1 MDADWAKKL
10 LHTSQRASEKEQE
23 EFLALV
29 DQACG
34 VCTLEIA
41 RMLMKTFSD
50 TPDYGTQERVVRTLA
65 TADDQ
70 IVTQAIL
77 EELPRLVKEAPE
89 WAEALVGL
97 EVDRRPELLQRVAS
111 TMPESV
117 RKALRELLADKD
129 LQDFYPGA
137 CSITV

>member
-10 LHTSQRASEKEQE
+10 LHASKRASEREQE
-23 EFLALV
+23 EFFGLV
-29 DQACG
+29 DQVCG
-34 VCTLEIA
+34 VWTLEAA
-41 RMLMKTFSD
+41 RVLMKTFSD
-50 TPDYGTQERVVRTLA
+50 KPDYGTQEKVVSTLA

-77 EELPRLVKEAPE
+77 EEFPRLVKEAPE
-89 WAEALVGL
+89 WVESLVGL
-97 EVDRRPELLQRVAS
+97 EVDKRPELLQKVAS
-111 TMPESV
+111 QMPESV

-137 CSITV
+137 CRITV

>member
-10 LHTSQRASEKEQE
+10 LHASTRASEREQE
-23 EFLALV
+23 EFLGLV

-34 VCTLEIA
+34 VCTLETA
-41 RMLMKTFSD
+41 RLLMTTFSD
-50 TPDYGTQERVVRTLA
+50 KPDYGTQEKVVSTLA

-89 WAEALVGL
+89 WAESLVGL
-97 EVDRRPELLQRVAS
+97 EVDKRPELLQKVAS
-111 TMPESV
+111 QMPERV

-129 LQDFYPGA
+129 FQDFYPGA
-137 CSITV
+137 CRITV